1 MNGVRYVVALVE
13 SPDPL
18 VKPVITDRIVWAA
31 AWGIAHNRTSLTAN
45 KSQQSET
52 PYRLSIAFNIN
63 FGPLAPGDLDS
74 LSMKSGDFRC

>member
-1 MNGVRYVVALVE
+1 MVAFVE
-13 SPDPL
+13 SLDPL

-31 AWGIAHNRTSLTAN
+31 PWGIAHDCTSLTAN

-63 FGPLAPGDLDS
+63 FGPLAPCDLES
-74 LSMKSGDFRC
+74 LSMKSGDFTC

>member
-63 FGPLAPGDLDS
+63 FGPLAPCDLES
-74 LSMKSGDFRC
+74 LSMKSGDFTC

>member
-1 MNGVRYVVALVE
+1 VVAFVE
-13 SPDPL
+13 SLDPL

-31 AWGIAHNRTSLTAN
+31 PWGIAHDCTSLTAN

-63 FGPLAPGDLDS
+63 FGPLAPCDLES
-74 LSMKSGDFRC
+74 LSMKSGDFTC

>member
-1 MNGVRYVVALVE
+1 MVALVE
-13 SPDPL
+13 FPDPL

-31 AWGIAHNRTSLTAN
+31 AWGIAHNRTSLAAN

-63 FGPLAPGDLDS
+63 FGPLAPCDLDS

>member
-1 MNGVRYVVALVE
+1 MNGVRYVVVFVE

-31 AWGIAHNRTSLTAN
+31 AWGIAHNCTSLTAN

-52 PYRLSIAFNIN
+52 PYRHSIAFNIN
-63 FGPLAPGDLDS
+63 FGPLAPCDLDS